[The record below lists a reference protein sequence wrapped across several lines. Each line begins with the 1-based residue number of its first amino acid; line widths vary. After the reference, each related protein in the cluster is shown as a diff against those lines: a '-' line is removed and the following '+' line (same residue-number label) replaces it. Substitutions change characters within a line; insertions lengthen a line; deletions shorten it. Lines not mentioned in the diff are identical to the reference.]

1 MAATTTIALQSAIN
15 TLSGHD
21 VGSPNPITILQE
33 DHDSATYSRWYVTGH
48 PTKVSAPGEIMQER
62 CMWVRTTVSGNAA
75 AQAAEVLAALESS
88 APSGTV
94 TTDANVDPDIGP

>member
-1 MAATTTIALQSAIN
+1 MAKTTTALLQAAIN

-21 VGSPNPITILQE
+21 VGSPDQISILKE
-33 DHDSATYSRWYVTGH
+33 DHDSATYSRWYVTGS
-48 PTKVSAPGEIMQER
+48 PKKVSLLTEIQQER
-62 CMWVRTTVSGNAA
+62 AMWCLTTVSGNAA

-88 APSGTV
+88 DPSSTV